1 MANLTL
7 ELNINSAS
15 DLKHVNYI
23 TKMNVYAVITL
34 EGNKH
39 QKKQKMKTA
48 VDRSGGSNPNWN
60 HAIKFFVNERLALE
74 GRLTLVVRLFSKRI
88 LGDKDIGSIEVSLL
102 DLLRLHTQST
112 SGNSNNHGMRFVT
125 YQVKTTSKKLK
136 GHLTFSYRFNGA
148 HLQSGHGYHQAPTCA
163 IPSQH
168 VYRPY
173 GYIPPP
179 PPPDY
184 GYQVYGFTG
193 LTATIVVARVYGNMP
208 YLRFQALLEQLKM
221 CHFQKI

>member
-34 EGNKH
+34 EGDKH
-39 QKKQKMKTA
+39 RKKQKVKTA

-88 LGDKDIGSIEVSLL
+88 LGDKGIGSIE
-102 DLLRLHTQST
+102 
-112 SGNSNNHGMRFVT
+112 
-125 YQVKTTSKKLK
+125 VKTTSKKLK

-148 HLQSGHGYHQAPTCA
+148 HVLSGHGYHQAPTWA
-163 IPSQH
+163 IPSQQ
-168 VYRPY
+168 VYGPY

-179 PPPDY
+179 PPPNY
-184 GYQVYGFTG
+184 GYQG
-193 LTATIVVARVYGNMP
+193 LPTKNEAR
-208 YLRFQALLEQLKM
+208 L
-221 CHFQKI
+221 